1 MTNETERTEL
11 EMWQARCDELHT
23 VTEILRDERDNAR
36 TTAMLLEEELAKQ
49 TETVRELRAQ
59 VDRLRLHIQQGVEL

>member
-11 EMWQARCDELHT
+11 EMWQSRCDELHT
-23 VTEILRDERDNAR
+23 ASELLREERDKAR
-36 TTAMLLEEELAKQ
+36 TTAMLLEEELTKQ
-49 TETVRELRAQ
+49 QEAVRELRAQ